1 MIWKAIQGYEGYY
14 EVSDTGLIRS
24 LDRVVP
30 DTKSGLKHLKGKI
43 MKQTESIGRTRDSG
57 YYVVNLRK
65 NHTANVT
72 PVHRIVAE
80 AFIENSLGL
89 PTVNHIDG
97 DKHNNHVTNL
107 EWVSYSENNIHALK
121 NGLRNPGGIC
131 IRQMDLDGRFIS
143 DFKSA
148 CEASRVTGIG
158 RAMISHCVNGR
169 ANSAGGF
176 RWSKVDKC
184 NDYLRDEST
193 AEDELPPE
201 VLDCGISTE
210 DIV

>member
-14 EVSDTGLIRS
+14 EVSDTGLVRS

-65 NHTANVT
+65 NHTTNVT

-80 AFIENSLGL
+80 TFIENSQGL

-121 NGLRNPGGIC
+121 NGLRNPRGIC

-184 NDYLRDEST
+184 NDYLGDEST

-201 VLDCGISTE
+201 ALDCGISTE